1 MGWIRLAEPG
11 YLPVEGVKILFATVS
26 ERAGDWYVSL
36 QVEQEIADPP
46 LPTGQPLGV
55 DMGIK
60 SVAVCSDG
68 TTFDNPRT
76 LAKHEKKLARLQ
88 RELHRREKGSR
99 NRRKTQEK
107 IAKATS
113 SDRKPAQPYAAQH
126 QSPRHR

>member
-1 MGWIRLAEPG
+1 MVCKSPG
-11 YLPVEGVKILFATVS
+11 G
-26 ERAGDWYVSL
+26 
-36 QVEQEIADPP
+36 QEIADPP

-107 IAKATS
+107 FAKLYRQIANQRSHTLHNISRHVTANMRPSVVAVEDLNVKGMTS
-113 SDRKPAQPYAAQH
+113 NH
-126 QSPRHR
+126 H